1 MLHFTSAC
9 AKIQVKMNR
18 LELAKRIDHTLL
30 RPTGTYADVV
40 RLCEEALQYRFASVC
55 VQPCWVELAAR
66 QLAGSDV
73 AVGTVVGFPLGAN
86 MPSVKLYE
94 AEQALA
100 AGATELDMVIAL
112 PALKSGDWRAVRHEI
127 EQIACL
133 CRSAQPPAVLKVII
147 ECCYL
152 TQEEK
157 IRATHVVAEA
167 GADFVKTSTGFG
179 EGGATI
185 EDVRLLRAAAP
196 SHLKVKAA
204 GGIRTL
210 SLALELLQAGADRL
224 GTSSGVALLQ
234 QLEEEG

>member
-1 MLHFTSAC
+1 
-9 AKIQVKMNR
+9 MNR
-18 LELAKRIDHTLL
+18 AELAKRIDHTLL
-30 RPTGTYADVV
+30 RPTSTSADIV
-40 RLCEEALQYRFASVC
+40 RLCEEAWQYRFASVC
-55 VQPCWVELAAR
+55 VQPCWVELAAC
-66 QLAGSDV
+66 QLQGSEV

-86 MPSVKLYE
+86 MLSVKLYE

-112 PALKSGDWRAVRHEI
+112 HALKSGDWRTVRHEI

-133 CRSAQPPAVLKVII
+133 CRSATPAAVLKVII

-152 TQEEK
+152 TLEEK
-157 IRATHVVAEA
+157 VRATQLVAEG

-179 EGGATI
+179 EGGATV
-185 EDVRLLRAAAP
+185 EDVRLLRSAAP
-196 SHLKVKAA
+196 PHLRVKAA
-204 GGIRTL
+204 GGIRAL
-210 SLALELLQAGADRL
+210 SFALELLQAGADRL

>member
-1 MLHFTSAC
+1 
-9 AKIQVKMNR
+9 MNR
-18 LELAKRIDHTLL
+18 LDLAKRIDHTLL
-30 RPTGTYADVV
+30 RPTGTRAEVE
-40 RLCEEALQYRFASVC
+40 RLCDEALQYRFASVC
-55 VQPCWVELAAR
+55 IQPCWVKIATRHLE
-66 QLAGSDV
+66 GSGV

-86 MPSVKLYE
+86 MSAVKLYE

-112 PALKSGDWRAVRHEI
+112 PALKSGDWRAVGHEI
-127 EQIACL
+127 EQIASL
-133 CRSAQPPAVLKVII
+133 CRSATPPAILKAII

-157 IRATHVVAEA
+157 IRATLVVAER

-185 EDVRLLRAAAP
+185 EDVRLLRSAAP
-196 SHLKVKAA
+196 PHLKVKAA

-210 SLALELLQAGADRL
+210 SLALELLQAGADRI
-224 GTSSGVALLQ
+224 GTSSGVTLLR
-234 QLEEEG
+234 QLEEGT

>member
-1 MLHFTSAC
+1 
-9 AKIQVKMNR
+9 MNR
-18 LELAKRIDHTLL
+18 LELAKHIDHTLL
-30 RPTGTYADVV
+30 RPTGTHADID
-40 RLCEEALQYRFASVC
+40 RLCSEALQYRFASVC
-55 VQPCWVELAAR
+55 IQPCWVERAVLH
-66 QLAGSDV
+66 LKGSGV

-112 PALKSGDWRAVRHEI
+112 PALKSGDWRTVRHEI
-127 EQIACL
+127 EQIASL
-133 CRSAQPPAVLKVII
+133 CRSATPAAVLKVII

-157 IRATHVVAEA
+157 IQATRAVAES

-185 EDVRLLRAAAP
+185 EDVRLLRSAAP
-196 SHLKVKAA
+196 PHVKVKAA

-210 SLALELLQAGADRL
+210 SLALELLQAGADRI
-224 GTSSGVALLQ
+224 GTSSGVTLLQ
-234 QLEEEG
+234 QLEEGT

>member
-1 MLHFTSAC
+1 MTRA
-9 AKIQVKMNR
+9 
-18 LELAKRIDHTLL
+18 ELAKRIDHTLL
-30 RPTGTYADVV
+30 RPTSTCADIE
-40 RLCEEALQYRFASVC
+40 RLCEEALQYHFASVC
-55 VQPCWVELAAR
+55 VQPCWLKIAVRHL
-66 QLAGSDV
+66 QGSDV

-86 MPSVKLYE
+86 MPAVKLYE

-112 PALKSGDWRAVRHEI
+112 PALKSGEWRTVRHEI
-127 EQIACL
+127 EQIAAL
-133 CRSAQPPAVLKVII
+133 CHSATPAAVLKVII

-157 IRATHVVAEA
+157 IQATRAVAEC

-185 EDVRLLRAAAP
+185 DDVSLLRSAAP
-196 SHLKVKAA
+196 PPLKVKAA

-210 SLALELLQAGADRL
+210 SLALELLRAGADRI
-224 GTSSGVALLQ
+224 GTSSGVTLLQ
-234 QLEEEG
+234 QLEEGT

>member
-1 MLHFTSAC
+1 
-9 AKIQVKMNR
+9 MNR
-18 LELAKRIDHTLL
+18 QELAQRIDHTLL
-30 RPTGTYADVV
+30 RPYSTAEDID
-40 RLCEEALQYRFASVC
+40 RLCEEAKGYGFASVC
-55 VQPCWVELAAR
+55 ILPFWVERAVRNLK
-66 QLAGSDV
+66 GTPI

-94 AEQALA
+94 AEQSLA

-112 PALKSGDWRAVRHEI
+112 PALKSGDWRTVRHEI
-127 EQIACL
+127 EQIASL
-133 CRSAQPPAVLKVII
+133 CRSAGSPAVLKVII

-157 IRATHVVAEA
+157 IQATRVVAEC

-185 EDVRLLRAAAP
+185 EDVKLLRSAAP
-196 SHLKVKAA
+196 PHLKVKAA

-210 SLALELLQAGADRL
+210 KVALELLQAGADRI
-224 GTSSGVALLQ
+224 GTSSGVALIQ
-234 QLEEEG
+234 QLEEGS

>member
-1 MLHFTSAC
+1 
-9 AKIQVKMNR
+9 MNR
-18 LELAKRIDHTLL
+18 QDLAKRIDHTLL
-30 RPTGTYADVV
+30 RATSTCADIE
-40 RLCEEALQYRFASVC
+40 RLCEEALQHRFASVC
-55 VQPCWVELAAR
+55 IQPCWVKTVVRYLE
-66 QLAGSDV
+66 GSDV

-100 AGATELDMVIAL
+100 SGATELDMVVAL
-112 PALKSGDWRAVRHEI
+112 PALKSGDWRTVRHEI
-127 EQIACL
+127 EQIASL
-133 CRSAQPPAVLKVII
+133 CRSATPAAVLKVII

-152 TQEEK
+152 TLEEK
-157 IRATHVVAEA
+157 IRATHAVAES

-196 SHLKVKAA
+196 PHLKVKAA

>member
-1 MLHFTSAC
+1 
-9 AKIQVKMNR
+9 MNR
-18 LELAKRIDHTLL
+18 LDLAKRIDHTLL
-30 RPTGTYADVV
+30 RPTGTRAEIE
-40 RLCEEALQYRFASVC
+40 RLCEEALQYHFASVC
-55 VQPCWVELAAR
+55 IQPCWVKIAVRHLE
-66 QLAGSDV
+66 GSDV

-86 MPSVKLYE
+86 MPAVKLYE

-127 EQIACL
+127 EQIVSL
-133 CRSAQPPAVLKVII
+133 CRSATPPAILKVII

-157 IRATHVVAEA
+157 IRATLVVAES

-185 EDVRLLRAAAP
+185 EDVRLLRSAAP

-210 SLALELLQAGADRL
+210 SLALELLQAGADRI
-224 GTSSGVALLQ
+224 GTSSGVTLLQ
-234 QLEEEG
+234 QLEEGT

>member
-1 MLHFTSAC
+1 
-9 AKIQVKMNR
+9 MNR

-30 RPTGTYADVV
+30 RPTGTCADIE
-40 RLCEEALQYRFASVC
+40 RLCEEALQYHFASVC
-55 VQPCWVELAAR
+55 IQPCWLKIAVRHLE
-66 QLAGSDV
+66 GSDV

-86 MPSVKLYE
+86 MPAIKLYE

-112 PALKSGDWRAVRHEI
+112 PALKSGDWRTVHHEI
-127 EQIACL
+127 EQIASL
-133 CRSAQPPAVLKVII
+133 CRSAKPAAVLKAII

-152 TQEEK
+152 TPEEK
-157 IRATHVVAEA
+157 IQATRVVAES

-179 EGGATI
+179 EGGATV

-196 SHLKVKAA
+196 PALKVKAA

-210 SLALELLQAGADRL
+210 SLALELLRAGADRI
-224 GTSSGVALLQ
+224 GTSSGVTLLQ
-234 QLEEEG
+234 QMEEGA

>member
-1 MLHFTSAC
+1 
-9 AKIQVKMNR
+9 MNR
-18 LELAKRIDHTLL
+18 SDLAKRIDHTLL
-30 RPTGTYADVV
+30 RPTSTCAEVE
-40 RLCEEALQYRFASVC
+40 RLCEEALQYHFASVC
-55 VQPCWVELAAR
+55 IQPCWVKIAVRHLE
-66 QLAGSDV
+66 GSDV

-86 MPSVKLYE
+86 MPAVKLYE

-100 AGATELDMVIAL
+100 AGANELDMVIAL

-127 EQIACL
+127 EQIASL
-133 CRSAQPPAVLKVII
+133 CRAATPPAILKVII

-157 IRATHVVAEA
+157 IRATHVVAES

-185 EDVRLLRAAAP
+185 EDVRLLRSAAP
-196 SHLKVKAA
+196 PHLKVKAA

-210 SLALELLQAGADRL
+210 SLALELLQAGADRI
-224 GTSSGVALLQ
+224 GTSSGVTLLQ
-234 QLEEEG
+234 QLEEGT

>member
-1 MLHFTSAC
+1 
-9 AKIQVKMNR
+9 MNR
-18 LELAKRIDHTLL
+18 LDLAKRIDHTLL
-30 RPTGTYADVV
+30 RPTGTCAEVE
-40 RLCEEALQYRFASVC
+40 RLCEEALQYHFASVC
-55 VQPCWVELAAR
+55 IQPCWVKIAVR
-66 QLAGSDV
+66 HLAGSDV

-86 MPSVKLYE
+86 MPAVKLYE

-127 EQIACL
+127 EQIASL
-133 CRSAQPPAVLKVII
+133 CRSATPPAILKVII

-157 IRATHVVAEA
+157 IRATLAVAES

-185 EDVRLLRAAAP
+185 EDVRLLRSAAP
-196 SHLKVKAA
+196 PHLKVKAA

-210 SLALELLQAGADRL
+210 SLALELLQAGADRI
-224 GTSSGVALLQ
+224 GSSSGVTLLQ
-234 QLEEEG
+234 QLEEGT

>member
-1 MLHFTSAC
+1 
-9 AKIQVKMNR
+9 MNR
-18 LELAKRIDHTLL
+18 SDLAKRIDHTLL
-30 RPTGTYADVV
+30 RPTSTCAEVE
-40 RLCEEALQYRFASVC
+40 RLCEEALQYHFASVC
-55 VQPCWVELAAR
+55 IQPCWVKIAVRHLE
-66 QLAGSDV
+66 GSDV

-86 MPSVKLYE
+86 MPAVKLYE

-100 AGATELDMVIAL
+100 AGANELDMVIAL

-127 EQIACL
+127 EQIASL
-133 CRSAQPPAVLKVII
+133 CRAATPPAILKVII

-157 IRATHVVAEA
+157 IRATHVVVES

-185 EDVRLLRAAAP
+185 EDVRLLRSAAP
-196 SHLKVKAA
+196 PHLKVKAA

-210 SLALELLQAGADRL
+210 SLALELLQAGADRI
-224 GTSSGVALLQ
+224 GTSSGVILLQ
-234 QLEEEG
+234 QLEEGT

>member
-1 MLHFTSAC
+1 
-9 AKIQVKMNR
+9 MNR
-18 LELAKRIDHTLL
+18 LELAKHIDHTLL
-30 RPTGTYADVV
+30 RPTATCADIE
-40 RLCEEALQYRFASVC
+40 RLCEEALQYHFASVC
-55 VQPCWVELAAR
+55 IQPCWLKMAVHHLE
-66 QLAGSDV
+66 GSDV

-86 MPSVKLYE
+86 MPAVKLYE

-100 AGATELDMVIAL
+100 AGATELDTVIAL

-127 EQIACL
+127 EHVVSL
-133 CRSAQPPAVLKVII
+133 CRSAKPAAVLKVII

-157 IRATHVVAEA
+157 IQATRLIAES

-185 EDVRLLRAAAP
+185 EDVRLLRSAALP
-196 SHLKVKAA
+196 PLKVKAA

-210 SLALELLQAGADRL
+210 SLALELLRAGADRI
-224 GTSSGVALLQ
+224 GTSSGVTLLQ
-234 QLEEEG
+234 QMEEGG

>member
-1 MLHFTSAC
+1 
-9 AKIQVKMNR
+9 MNR
-18 LELAKRIDHTLL
+18 LDLAKRIDHTLL
-30 RPTGTYADVV
+30 RPTGTRAEID
-40 RLCEEALQYRFASVC
+40 RLCEEALQYHFASVC
-55 VQPCWVELAAR
+55 IQPCWVKIAVRHLE
-66 QLAGSDV
+66 GSDV

-86 MPSVKLYE
+86 MPAVKLYE

-127 EQIACL
+127 EQIASL
-133 CRSAQPPAVLKVII
+133 CRAATPPAILKVII

-157 IRATHVVAEA
+157 IRATHVVAES

-185 EDVRLLRAAAP
+185 EDVRLLRSAAP
-196 SHLKVKAA
+196 PHLKVKAA

-210 SLALELLQAGADRL
+210 SLALELLRAGADRI
-224 GTSSGVALLQ
+224 GTSSGVTLLQ
-234 QLEEEG
+234 QLEEGT